1 MDKNESEIL
10 LDMRERIVRIETIL
24 QGLNLKDIEKNL
36 KEIEKTAIEAKEQAD
51 KNAKDIAELRSY
63 VKWFVAAII
72 GAFLA
77 ALASL
82 VIK

>member
-1 MDKNESEIL
+1 MNKEESELL

-24 QGLNLKDIEKNL
+24 QSLNLKD
-36 KEIEKTAIEAKEQAD
+36 IEKTAIEAKEQAE

-72 GAFLA
+72 GAFIA

>member
-1 MDKNESEIL
+1 MNKEESELL

-24 QGLNLKDIEKNL
+24 QSLNLKD
-36 KEIEKTAIEAKEQAD
+36 IEKTAIEAKEQAE

-63 VKWFVAAII
+63 VKWFVAAVI